1 MRMGVRRFNRL
12 TNAFRKKIDNHV
24 HALSLD
30 SVHYNFARIHTSS
43 ACVAMAVGRTD
54 KPWSMADVG
63 ALIDARE
70 PYEKRAA

>member
-30 SVHYNFARIHTSS
+30 PVHYNFARIH
-43 ACVAMAVGRTD
+43 RTLRMCRHGGGSD
-54 KPWSMADVG
+54 
-63 ALIDARE
+63 
-70 PYEKRAA
+70 